1 MKLFTGTVL
10 GNTYSMTIE
19 RKGDRAEAEMLIAD
33 REGNVIDSISRL
45 YDPGWHIDCSDEAV
59 RRCMVNE
66 ARENTRCFRY
76 G

>member
-33 REGNVIDSISRL
+33 REGNVIDSISRM
-45 YDPGWHIDCSDEAV
+45 YDSRYMDNSDESV
-59 RRCMVNE
+59 RESIKME
-66 ARENTRCFRY
+66 ARDNIRDSRY